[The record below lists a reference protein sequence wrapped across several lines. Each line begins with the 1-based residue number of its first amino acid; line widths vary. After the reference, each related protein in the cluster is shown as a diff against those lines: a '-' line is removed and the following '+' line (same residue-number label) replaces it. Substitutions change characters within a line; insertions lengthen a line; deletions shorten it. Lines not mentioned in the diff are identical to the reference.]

1 MKIPFLK
8 RDFPKRAAA
17 VVVALAAVAGVV
29 AGREKPAME
38 LVEAKVSRLAPAPE
52 AEIDLGKL
60 PRVEASVP
68 QIDPFARR
76 SFAPAA
82 QPSAA
87 AAAAPAAP
95 TAPPLPFRYFGK
107 LTEKGKTE
115 VYVMRGE
122 DLISIAAGEKIGGE
136 YRVERITESTIS
148 FTYLP
153 LKTSQTMDLPG

>member
-1 MKIPFLK
+1 MRIPFLK

-17 VVVALAAVAGVV
+17 VIVALAAVAGVV
-29 AGREKPAME
+29 AGREKPAIE
-38 LVEAKVSRLAPAPE
+38 LVEAKVSRIAPVAE

-60 PRVEASVP
+60 SRVEASLP
-68 QIDPFARR
+68 QVDPFARR

-82 QPSAA
+82 QPSV
-87 AAAAPAAP
+87 AAAPAAP

-115 VYVMRGE
+115 VYVMRGQ
-122 DLISIAAGEKIGGE
+122 DLISIAAGQRIDGE
-136 YRVERITESTIS
+136 YRVDRITESTIS

-153 LKTSQTMDLPG
+153 LKTNQTMDLPG